1 MTFFNTIDE
10 NPDELAKSQA
20 QALTQEQVI
29 MKCFNQYEKP
39 LSPSMVLSISGL
51 KCPITSIRR
60 AMTNLSDNGKLEK
73 TKEFVMGNYG
83 KKEHLWQLPKKPEEY
98 KQSSFDLTNFQ
109 PYNWEI

>member
-20 QALTQEQVI
+20 QALTQEQRI

-39 LSPSMVLSISGL
+39 LSPSMVLSIYGL
-51 KCPITSIRR
+51 NCPITSIRR

-83 KKEHLWQLPKKPEEY
+83 KKEHLWTLPKKPEEY
-98 KQSSFDLTNFQ
+98 NQISLM
-109 PYNWEI
+109 

>member
-20 QALTQEQVI
+20 QALTQEQRI
-29 MKCFNQYEKP
+29 MSCFNQYETP

-51 KCPITSIRR
+51 NCPITSIRR

-73 TKEFVMGNYG
+73 TNEFVMGNYG
-83 KKEHLWQLPKKPEEY
+83 KKEHLWCLPKKPETFT
-98 KQSSFDLTNFQ
+98 QSNLL
-109 PYNWEI
+109 I

>member
-1 MTFFNTIDE
+1 MTFFNTINE

-20 QALTQEQVI
+20 KALTQEQRI

-51 KCPITSIRR
+51 NCPITSIRR

-73 TKEFVMGNYG
+73 TNEFVMGNYG
-83 KKEHLWQLPKKPEEY
+83 KKEHLWQLPKKPESY
-98 KQSSFDLTNFQ
+98 CQTSFV
-109 PYNWEI
+109 I